1 MRLYGVKP
9 MRLNLLIPAPLR
21 EQLNR
26 HVERTGMSVS
36 EAVRHAIREYL
47 AHQRYGKEAE
57 SKQ

>member
-1 MRLYGVKP
+1 